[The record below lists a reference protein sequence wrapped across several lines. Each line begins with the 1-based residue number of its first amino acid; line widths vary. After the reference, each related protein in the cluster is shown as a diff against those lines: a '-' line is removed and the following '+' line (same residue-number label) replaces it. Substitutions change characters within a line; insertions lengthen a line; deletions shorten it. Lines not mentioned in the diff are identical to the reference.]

1 MQTYLIEKTE
11 NSVKLG
17 FKEANLTLITPLMKA
32 LNENPDVVLVRY
44 IDKHPELQDRVL
56 YVETKKGDA
65 MKAIE
70 DAAKSI
76 SDYYT
81 VN

>member
-1 MQTYLIEKTE
+1 MQTYLIEKSK

-17 FKEANLTLITPLMKA
+17 FKEINLTLITPILKA
-32 LNENPDVVLVRY
+32 LDDDDDVIIVRY

-65 MKAIE
+65 MKAVQK
-70 DAAKSI
+70 AAESV
-76 SDYYT
+76 SGYYT
-81 VN
+81 IN